1 MTHSN
6 FVGAVKE
13 LVRKCGLEWQNYS
26 GHSFRRGGATFDFV
40 STGSID
46 RALIRG
52 RWQSVKCARIYVK
65 QGEELLTRISF
76 TTNQK
81 IEFDRYAEIFLT
93 FVRSAAR
100 ELAQVRPDLRFS

>member
-1 MTHSN
+1 MR
-6 FVGAVKE
+6 
-13 LVRKCGLEWQNYS
+13 LGLDPAAFTPYCL
-26 GHSFRRGGATFDFV
+26 RRGGATFDFI

-76 TTNQK
+76 TIDQK
-81 IEFDRYAEIFLT
+81 AEFDRYAEISRT
-93 FVRSAAR
+93 FVRAAAR
-100 ELAQVRPDLRFS
+100 ELAQVSPDLRFS

>member
-1 MTHSN
+1 M
-6 FVGAVKE
+6 
-13 LVRKCGLEWQNYS
+13 LRLGLDPAAFTPYCL
-26 GHSFRRGGATFDFV
+26 RRGGATFDFI

-76 TTNQK
+76 TDNQK
-81 IEFDRYAEIFLT
+81 AEFDRYAEMFRT

-100 ELAQVRPDLRFS
+100 ELAHVRPDLRFS